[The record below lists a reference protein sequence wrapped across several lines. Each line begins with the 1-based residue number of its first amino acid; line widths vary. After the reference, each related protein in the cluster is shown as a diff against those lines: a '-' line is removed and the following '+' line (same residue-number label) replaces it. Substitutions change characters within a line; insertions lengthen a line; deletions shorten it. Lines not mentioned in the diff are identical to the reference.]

1 MDSFLWVEKYRPNDI
16 DSCILPDTLKATFKE
31 FVDTGSL
38 PNLLL
43 AGGPGV
49 GKTTLAKA
57 LCNEIGSDYMLINGS
72 EDSGI
77 DVDFDDESEAPSKS
91 YRKRSFT
98 ENVKAS
104 KQTVNPQ
111 SAKASNETKDHH
123 LPSFAA
129 NGNQELE
136 MSVNKTA
143 ALDHTTI
150 GL

>member
-16 DSCILPDTLKATFKE
+16 DSCILPDALKATFKE

-77 DVDFDDESEAPSKS
+77 DVLRTKIRN
-91 YRKRSFT
+91 YRIFC
-98 ENVKAS
+98 
-104 KQTVNPQ
+104 
-111 SAKASNETKDHH
+111 
-123 LPSFAA
+123 
-129 NGNQELE
+129 
-136 MSVNKTA
+136 
-143 ALDHTTI
+143 
-150 GL
+150 